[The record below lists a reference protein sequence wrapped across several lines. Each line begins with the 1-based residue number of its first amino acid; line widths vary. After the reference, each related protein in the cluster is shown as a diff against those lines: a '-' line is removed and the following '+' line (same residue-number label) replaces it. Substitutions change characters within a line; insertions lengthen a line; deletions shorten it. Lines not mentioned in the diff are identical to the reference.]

1 MRFSLFRLA
10 RATAGMA
17 LEGASLPSPK
27 LEYPLVRPA
36 RIAVLGLTVQQE
48 SGIQVF
54 SEWTSAVLNKY
65 RPCAL
70 AGWLPDLIQAG
81 RLRESGHLA
90 AADLTHP
97 LLVFS
102 TPEQGPLDDDTHA
115 ALWRWF
121 GLPVYEQI
129 RTAEGRLVAVEC
141 DTRNGFHLAGEDE
154 ANDDGRPCD
163 CGHGLRWVPA
173 ASAEKVPANSPE
185 SGRPLAAAAGD

>member
-1 MRFSLFRLA
+1 MA
-10 RATAGMA
+10 R
-17 LEGASLPSPK
+17 EGASLPSPK

-36 RIAVLGLTVQQE
+36 RIAVLGLTVEQE
-48 SGIQVF
+48 SGIHTF
-54 SEWTSAVLNKY
+54 SEWNSAVLNKY

-90 AADLTHP
+90 ACQLSHP

-102 TPEQGPLDDDTHA
+102 TPEQGPLDEDAHST
-115 ALWRWF
+115 LWRWF

-141 DTRNGFHLAGEDE
+141 ETRNGFHLAGEDA
-154 ANDDGRPCD
+154 ANHDGPACD
-163 CGHGLRWVPA
+163 CGHGRRWVPA
-173 ASAEKVPANSPE
+173 VTGSSVTAATPE
-185 SGRPLAAAAGD
+185 SGRPLTTAAGD

>member
-1 MRFSLFRLA
+1 
-10 RATAGMA
+10 MA
-17 LEGASLPSPK
+17 LEGTSLTSPK
-27 LEYPLVRPA
+27 LEYPIVRPA
-36 RIAVLGLTVQQE
+36 RVAVLGLTVLPE
-48 SGIQVF
+48 SGIHNF
-54 SEWTSAVLNKY
+54 SEWNSALLNKY

-81 RLRESGHLA
+81 RLRESGHFA
-90 AADLTHP
+90 GADLTHP

-102 TPEQGPLDDDTHA
+102 TPEQGPLDEASHD

-129 RTAEGRLVAVEC
+129 RTAGGRLVAVEC
-141 DTRNGFHLAGEDE
+141 DTRNGFHLTGEDV
-154 ANDDGRPCD
+154 AGHAGQPCD

-173 ASAEKVPANSPE
+173 ASAVNVPASSPE